1 MITIYSYNIAEGTLA
16 CPPIEELPELFEAEN
31 VDLWIDLES
40 PASEEAEILSNVFSF
55 HELAIEDCIT
65 TENEEAKID
74 DYEDYLFLV
83 FHSIFFNSEK
93 LSVDINELDLFF
105 GEHYVVTYHK
115 KPILGVNQLR
125 KRLEKSIDF
134 MAQGTDEILHA
145 ILDALVDNYTA
156 SFKRLER
163 TIYKLESEILAEASQ
178 KTFNELFRLK
188 RGLINLRRIMTPAE
202 EVVEQLG
209 VMENELIQEE
219 NRVYFQDIHDHISS
233 IQGLLQSYTEMVS
246 GTMDTYVSLTTHSMT
261 NVMRT
266 LTIISTILLPQ
277 TLIAS
282 IFGMNLDLPFQKNHL
297 GFYIILGMDVFI
309 TGGMLWYF
317 KVKDW
322 F

>member
-31 VDLWIDLES
+31 NDLWVDFES
-40 PASEEAEILSNVFSF
+40 PTREEAEILGTVFNF
-55 HELAIEDCIT
+55 HELAIEDCVT
-65 TENEEAKID
+65 TENEEAKLD

-83 FHSIFFNSEK
+83 FHSIFFNSDK
-93 LSVDINELDLFF
+93 LIVDINELDLFF
-105 GEHYVVTYHK
+105 GEHYVVSFHK
-115 KPILGVNQLR
+115 KPVMAVNQLR
-125 KRLEKSIDF
+125 KRLEKSNDF
-134 MAQGTDEILHA
+134 MSQGTDEIFHA
-145 ILDALVDNYTA
+145 VLDALVDNYTA
-156 SFKRLER
+156 SIKRLER
-163 TIYKLESEILAEASQ
+163 TIYKLEAEIMVEASQ

-188 RGLINLRRIMTPAE
+188 RGLINLRRIMNPAE

-209 VMENELIQEE
+209 AMENELIQEE

-233 IQGLLQSYTEMVS
+233 IQGLLQSFTEMVS

-282 IFGMNLDLPFQKNHL
+282 IFGMNLDLPFQKSPM
-297 GFYIILGMDVFI
+297 GFYIIIGADVII

>member
-1 MITIYSYNIAEGTLA
+1 MITMYSYNIAEGTLA
-16 CPPIEELPELFEAEN
+16 CPQIEELPALFEAEN
-31 VDLWIDLES
+31 VDLWVDLES
-40 PASEEAEILSNVFSF
+40 PTHEEAEILSAVFDF
-55 HELAIEDCIT
+55 HELAIEDCVA

-74 DYEDYLFLV
+74 DYDNYLFLV
-83 FHSIFFNSEK
+83 FHSILFNSEK
-93 LSVDINELDLFF
+93 LIFDFDELDMFF

-115 KPILGVNQLR
+115 KPVIGVNQLR
-125 KRLEKSIDF
+125 KRLERDLDF

-145 ILDALVDNYTA
+145 ILDALVDNYVA
-156 SFKRLER
+156 SIKRLER
-163 TIYKLESEILAEASQ
+163 TIYKLEAEILAEASQ
-178 KTFNELFRLK
+178 KTFNELFLLK

-209 VMENELIQEE
+209 TMENELIQEE

-246 GTMDTYVSLTTHSMT
+246 GTMDTYVSLTTHRMT

-282 IFGMNLDLPFQKNHL
+282 IFGMNLDLPFQKSPL
-297 GFYIILGMDVFI
+297 GFYIIIGMDVLI

-317 KVKDW
+317 KIKDW

>member
-1 MITIYSYNIAEGTLA
+1 MYSYNIAEGTLA
-16 CPPIEELPELFEAEN
+16 CPQIEELPALFEAEN
-31 VDLWIDLES
+31 VDLWVDLES
-40 PASEEAEILSNVFSF
+40 PTHEEAEILSTVFNF
-55 HELAIEDCIT
+55 HELAIEDCVA

-74 DYEDYLFLV
+74 DYENYLFLV
-83 FHSIFFNSEK
+83 FHSILFNSDK
-93 LSVDINELDLFF
+93 LIFDFNELDMFF
-105 GEHYVVTYHK
+105 GEHYVVTFHK
-115 KPILGVNQLR
+115 KPVIGVNQLR
-125 KRLEKSIDF
+125 KRLERGLDF

-145 ILDALVDNYTA
+145 ILDSLVDNYVA
-156 SFKRLER
+156 SIKRLER
-163 TIYKLESEILAEASQ
+163 TIYKLEAEILAEASQ
-178 KTFNELFRLK
+178 KTFNELFLLK

-209 VMENELIQEE
+209 TMENELIQEE

-246 GTMDTYVSLTTHSMT
+246 GTMDTYVSLTTHRMT

-282 IFGMNLDLPFQKNHL
+282 IFGMNLDLPFQKSPL
-297 GFYIILGMDVFI
+297 GFYIIIGMDVLI

-317 KVKDW
+317 KMKDW

>member
-1 MITIYSYNIAEGTLA
+1 MYSYNIAEGTLA
-16 CPPIEELPELFEAEN
+16 CPQIEELPALFEAEN
-31 VDLWIDLES
+31 VDLWVDLES
-40 PASEEAEILSNVFSF
+40 PTHEEAEILSAVFDF
-55 HELAIEDCIT
+55 HELAIEDCVA

-74 DYEDYLFLV
+74 DYDNYLFLV
-83 FHSIFFNSEK
+83 FHSILFNSEK
-93 LSVDINELDLFF
+93 LIFDFDELDMFF

-115 KPILGVNQLR
+115 KPVIGVNQLR
-125 KRLEKSIDF
+125 KRLERDLDF

-145 ILDALVDNYTA
+145 ILDALVDNYVA
-156 SFKRLER
+156 SIKRLER
-163 TIYKLESEILAEASQ
+163 TIYKLEAEILAEASQ
-178 KTFNELFRLK
+178 KTFNELFLLK

-209 VMENELIQEE
+209 TMENELIQEE

-246 GTMDTYVSLTTHSMT
+246 GTMDTYVSLTTHRMT

-282 IFGMNLDLPFQKNHL
+282 IFGMNLDLPFQKSPL
-297 GFYIILGMDVFI
+297 GFYIIIGMDVLI

-317 KVKDW
+317 KIKDW